1 MLTSAEVF
9 AEWHK
14 VSNAERR
21 RLFAALCADREASKV
36 VEGAVVAATFIE
48 DNKRR
53 GRAYQRAMAKLGRIV
68 RKCLQAC
75 CLVR

>member
-14 VSNAERR
+14 TSNPERR
-21 RLFAALCADREASKV
+21 RLFAELCADRDSVKV
-36 VEGAVVAATFIE
+36 VEGALVSASFLE
-48 DNKRR
+48 DKKRR

-68 RKCLQAC
+68 RTSLQAC
-75 CLVR
+75 CLVE